1 MVSPT
6 LQKPHRPRG
15 RFFRLLTAMRAGL
28 HHLANRATA
37 LVACLIIASFFF
49 AVIWSKFPGF
59 RPFLV
64 VLAAALGTMF
74 AAIAGFS
81 PTFYGKI
88 VPAFLASVLVGIGT
102 WFTTF
107 QLDDERKSL
116 QSRLTLFHETFVDAA
131 SALPEGERSDLIL
144 KLAKILSTQTALKH
158 FDHVDDLSGIILKV
172 APDNGHG
179 LYFSGEASRI
189 RSFYERASL
198 AAIDREHM
206 RGQFDRYLSI
216 EATLSFDQRNGAA
229 NACYNRSRGFCAE
242 RTAWINNLMANDF
255 FDQALQAT
263 DQQRAISALKSSCS
277 YLGASLGLI
286 KQLANPEDKM
296 PPEGFHQYPSLKST
310 QDLRDRLQKELVAH
324 GQQPCQ

>member
-1 MVSPT
+1 MSSSK
-6 LQKPHRPRG
+6 LQKAHQPQNPII
-15 RFFRLLTAMRAGL
+15 RLLTTARARL
-28 HHLANRATA
+28 HHLGNHAIV
-37 LVACLIIASFFF
+37 LVACLITTSFFF

-64 VLAAALGTMF
+64 VLAAALGTML

-88 VPAFLASVLVGIGT
+88 VPAVLASILVGLGT

-107 QLDDERKSL
+107 QLDNERKSF
-116 QSRLTLFHETFVDAA
+116 QSRLTLFQESFVDAA
-131 SALPEGERSDLIL
+131 SALSEGGRSELIL
-144 KLAKILSTQTALKH
+144 KLAKILSTQTVLKH
-158 FDHVDDLSGIILKV
+158 SDHVDDLSGIVLKI

-189 RSFYERASL
+189 RSFDERALL

-206 RGQFDRYLSI
+206 RGQFDRYLSV
-216 EATLSFDQRNGAA
+216 ERTLPPDQRNGAA
-229 NACYNRSRGFCAE
+229 KSCYDRALGFCAE

-263 DQQRAISALKSSCS
+263 DQQRALSALKSSCS
-277 YLGASLGLI
+277 YLSASLTLI

-310 QDLRDRLQKELVAH
+310 QDLRDRLQKELVAR